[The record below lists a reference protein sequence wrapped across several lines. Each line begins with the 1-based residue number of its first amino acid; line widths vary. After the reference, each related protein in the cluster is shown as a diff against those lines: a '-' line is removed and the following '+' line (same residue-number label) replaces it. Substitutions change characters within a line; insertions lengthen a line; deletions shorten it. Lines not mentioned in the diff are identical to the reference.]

1 MSTPADVET
10 ADHPP
15 AHVKPRR
22 GITVLG
28 VVGELLILAGVLL
41 GLYVVW
47 ELFYTDV
54 QGDRAQRDIVEELA
68 WADADVVDGDIATS
82 TTDTIPDD
90 LKVTDEDPPAMEYPA
105 YTETFATMMVPRWG
119 DDYVRPV
126 SEGDTRRDVLDPLG
140 IGHYPDTAL
149 PGETGNFALS
159 GHRTTYGKPFNRVDE
174 LQKGDYLV
182 IQTADIWA
190 VYHVTDWEI
199 VDPSAVEVIA
209 PTPNDPSAGA
219 TSRFITLTTCH
230 PEYSA
235 AERWVVYGELDYW
248 APTGHGVPAELLEVP
263 S

>member
-1 MSTPADVET
+1 MS
-10 ADHPP
+10 
-15 AHVKPRR
+15 
-22 GITVLG
+22 
-28 VVGELLILAGVLL
+28 
-41 GLYVVW
+41 
-47 ELFYTDV
+47 
-54 QGDRAQRDIVEELA
+54 
-68 WADADVVDGDIATS
+68 
-82 TTDTIPDD
+82 
-90 LKVTDEDPPAMEYPA
+90 
-105 YTETFATMMVPRWG
+105 
-119 DDYVRPV
+119 
-126 SEGDTRRDVLDPLG
+126 
-140 IGHYPDTAL
+140 
-149 PGETGNFALS
+149 
-159 GHRTTYGKPFNRVDE
+159 

-219 TSRFITLTTCH
+219 TGRFITLTTCH